1 MGASYSV
8 STESSRRVSL
18 GAKAT
23 AGLMEAADP
32 KSIIFGSS
40 STQVVENL
48 ARAFED
54 SVIDG
59 DEFVIA
65 EEHETN
71 VGPWVNLAK
80 RLEKKGIHVVVKFW
94 KHCGSIE
101 EENVRLDVKDLEP
114 LLNEKTKFVAF
125 SATSNVLGAL
135 TDISAVVKLVKEK
148 TGGRAKTCLD
158 CVAFG
163 PHRRVKVQSFG
174 IDFAFF
180 SYYKV
185 SYNVA

>member
-1 MGASYSV
+1 
-8 STESSRRVSL
+8 
-18 GAKAT
+18 
-23 AGLMEAADP
+23 MEAADP